1 MQAKT
6 GLPRRRKRSARQTR
20 PGNLKNILYYTPLRA
35 EMQEEFC
42 RMRVNGRENIVDFSA
57 LFKKIVNSAEK
68 GGIFKKIMVQY
79 KAVNQI

>member
-1 MQAKT
+1 
-6 GLPRRRKRSARQTR
+6 
-20 PGNLKNILYYTPLRA
+20 
-35 EMQEEFC
+35 MQEEFC
-42 RMRVNGRENIVDFSA
+42 RMRVNRRENIVDFSA